1 MLEEI
6 IRQLGDNYDTND
18 NQLLEDL
25 IDEITYSALSF
36 TNRKSSEEVESDL
49 KDNIKRCVIAKYL
62 QRGGEGSNSLNEL
75 GKSASFYDPVQ
86 RMYEELIQEGK
97 RRIC

>member
-1 MLEEI
+1 MLQEI
-6 IRQLGDNYDTND
+6 IRQLGDNYDTSD
-18 NQLLEDL
+18 SQVLQDL

-36 TNRKSSEEVESDL
+36 TNRTSSEEVESDL

-75 GKSASFYDPVQ
+75 GKSASFYDPIQ

>member
-1 MLEEI
+1 MLQEI

-18 NQLLEDL
+18 NQVLQDL

-36 TNRKSSEEVESDL
+36 TNRKSSAEVESDL